1 MGFAS
6 RTFLVA
12 HDDRLGLLASAAFD
26 RMLRDPASHRLPQFA
41 GQRVRMASI
50 IVELDRGQP
59 VRVVRRT
66 FAVLSFDEEG
76 GLDPGRFGRQQA
88 ALAETALAPG
98 LGESGGAGKLVEAAS
113 RFVAQGGTWTP
124 SGDLARAID
133 RAAMGYERCQR
144 L

>member
-1 MGFAS
+1 MGFACQ
-6 RTFLVA
+6 TFLLA
-12 HDDRLGLLASAAFD
+12 HDDRLGRLASAAFD

-50 IVELDRGQP
+50 VVELDRGQP

-66 FAVLSFDEEG
+66 FAVLGFDDEG
-76 GLDPGRFGRQQA
+76 GLDLGRFSRQQA
-88 ALAETALAPG
+88 ALAEAALAPG
-98 LGESGGAGKLVEAAS
+98 LGESGGGGKLVEAAS

-133 RAAMGYERCQR
+133 RAAMGYEPCRR